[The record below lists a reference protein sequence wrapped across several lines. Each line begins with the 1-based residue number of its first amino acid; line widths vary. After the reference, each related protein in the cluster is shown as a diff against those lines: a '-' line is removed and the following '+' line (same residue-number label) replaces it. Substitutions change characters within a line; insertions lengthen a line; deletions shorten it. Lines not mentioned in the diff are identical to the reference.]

1 MRTGT
6 ARCMRESRKLYFRGG
21 YLQRKM
27 HNEAPVFGVQMS
39 VFESAQS
46 ILAKFVARFFFV
58 SQSGYRN

>member
-1 MRTGT
+1 
-6 ARCMRESRKLYFRGG
+6 MRESRKLYFRGG